1 MKTPINYEEIYR
13 EQLNIVRADLSKL
26 SSYSITHAEDKNYN
40 QRKRLKLLIAL
51 YNHSTPSDYQIVRFL
66 FEEEKTLR
74 QSSLEI
80 ENGDEDTLYLA
91 AYILSTYKKL
101 ENIGLFIET
110 KLTDFDSAIGFD
122 SEFLFTPGIQ
132 TVLNYITYSNHQ
144 LNNEVLKCYQ
154 DLNYNGNFSDK
165 DIDSWLTDK
174 RAYFA
179 VFSFPIQNYKAFITE
194 VGENY
199 DL

>member
-1 MKTPINYEEIYR
+1 MTTPINFEEIYTK
-13 EQLNIVRADLSKL
+13 QLNIVRGDLSKL
-26 SSYSITHAEDKNYN
+26 SSYSIAHAEDNNYN

-51 YNHSTPSDYQIVRFL
+51 YNHSTPSDYQIARFL

-74 QSSLEI
+74 QSSRLEI
-80 ENGDEDTLYLA
+80 EDGDVDILYLA

-110 KLTDFDSAIGFD
+110 KLTDFDSEIGFD

-132 TVLNYITYSNHQ
+132 TVLNYIRYSNHQ
-144 LNNEVLKCYQ
+144 LNHEILKCYQ
-154 DLNYNGNFSDK
+154 DLNYDGNFSDK
-165 DIDSWLTDK
+165 DVDIWLTDK

-179 VFSFPIQNYKAFITE
+179 VFSFPIQDYKAFVSE
-194 VGENY
+194 VGEN
-199 DL
+199 